1 MIVGTEVFT
10 GLFFTATML
19 GLIFA
24 RMSRPRARLL
34 FARVLTVGPHEGQPT
49 LSVRVANARL
59 NIMSS
64 ANARLWVLLS
74 ETTAEG
80 TRFRRFVELPLL
92 RSENPTFALS
102 WTMLHRIDGSSPLY
116 GRTADELIQDDA
128 LLVVNITG
136 HDESSG
142 QAVQARE
149 TYLASDVRFDHRYMD
164 ILSTSDDGQTL
175 LDYSR
180 FHDIEPVPAAVN
192 AGPVTRA
199 PQLAS
204 ASRAHCFGL
213 EFGQDVGQ
221 PGRVIAGE
229 TMIGELRPHRV
240 ALRLAH
246 GAIDALDGEEGQRV
260 GTHEGAHAFE
270 IHLGR
275 QKLVPLGCVDPVVVG
290 MGDGRAGDAEMHL
303 ARAGVAH
310 HLHDLHRG
318 RAANHQIVDEDDAAS
333 LDHPAVGA
341 VLHAHA
347 DLADGLARLDE
358 GPARHSG
365 CG

>member
-1 MIVGTEVFT
+1 MNDESMVHTARGRPRKLRKVMIGKRAVLTAGLKPSLWNDVYHVAMTARLPVFTAGLAAAFLVTNAVFALLYWIVPGCIANSGDNLENLFYFSVETITTVGYGELFPQTRYAHIIVGTEVFT

-34 FARVLTVGPHEGQPT
+34 FARFLTVGPHEGEPT

-74 ETTAEG
+74 ETTTEG

-102 WTMLHRIDGSSPLY
+102 WTMLHRIDASSPLS
-116 GRTADELIQDDA
+116 GRTAEALIQDDA
-128 LLVVNITG
+128 LIVVNITG

-180 FHDIEPVPAAVN
+180 FHDIEPLPAAV
-192 AGPVTRA
+192 AEPTR
-199 PQLAS
+199 
-204 ASRAHCFGL
+204 
-213 EFGQDVGQ
+213 
-221 PGRVIAGE
+221 
-229 TMIGELRPHRV
+229 
-240 ALRLAH
+240 
-246 GAIDALDGEEGQRV
+246 
-260 GTHEGAHAFE
+260 
-270 IHLGR
+270 
-275 QKLVPLGCVDPVVVG
+275 
-290 MGDGRAGDAEMHL
+290 
-303 ARAGVAH
+303 
-310 HLHDLHRG
+310 
-318 RAANHQIVDEDDAAS
+318 
-333 LDHPAVGA
+333 
-341 VLHAHA
+341 
-347 DLADGLARLDE
+347 
-358 GPARHSG
+358 
-365 CG
+365 